1 MHFLQSYSPPLQKS
15 PLERQAEAAQLSAQ
29 FLSRYS
35 YKPVPLDDTLSA
47 RVMDGFIK
55 SLDPDRMLFL
65 QADIDKFMA
74 ERSEI
79 DDAIERK
86 DLKIPFA
93 IFNAY
98 EQRVVDR
105 MTYARSLL
113 KQDFDFSGQ
122 DNYSVPREKAPGR
135 SRAPGSSPGPGCRP
149 SVRLPYCAA
158 VWVVH

>member
-1 MHFLQSYSPPLQKS
+1 M
-15 PLERQAEAAQLSAQ
+15 SAQ

-35 YKPVPLDDTLSA
+35 YKPVALDDALSA

-74 ERSEI
+74 DRSAI

-98 EQRVVDR
+98 EQRVADR
-105 MTYARSLL
+105 MSYARSLL
-113 KQDFDFSGQ
+113 KQGF
-122 DNYSVPREKAPGR
+122 
-135 SRAPGSSPGPGCRP
+135 
-149 SVRLPYCAA
+149 
-158 VWVVH
+158 